1 MTDVLP
7 APAATPIYEES
18 PSVAASIIVVNHNG
32 GDHVSRCLDAL
43 ARDPASGRYEL
54 IVVDN
59 ASDDGSAA
67 AIAVGYPRVKLLR
80 SEKNLGFGA
89 ANNLGA
95 AHARGPFLAF
105 LNPDTIVQP
114 GWLQSLIGALQKNP
128 QVGLATPKILLIDD
142 PRRINAAGNQV
153 HLTGLTLCR
162 GLGRAA
168 HSLSRPADVGA
179 VSGAAF
185 AMRRDLFMALG
196 GFDASFFMYFEDT
209 DLSLRARLAGARC
222 LYVPEAIVY
231 HDYRLRFGPLKT
243 YYEERN
249 RYITLL
255 KLYRWPTLLLLLPS
269 LLLGEVVSWGF
280 TLLRDRA
287 RWTNKLRAYAHVVR
301 HRHQILARRRRAQA
315 TRRVPDRALLQAT
328 VAHLEFEQTG
338 DGFVARAAHLLFNPL
353 FYLQRKLLGAL
364 LPW

>member
-1 MTDVLP
+1 M
-7 APAATPIYEES
+7 
-18 PSVAASIIVVNHNG
+18 
-32 GDHVSRCLDAL
+32 
-43 ARDPASGRYEL
+43 
-54 IVVDN
+54 
-59 ASDDGSAA
+59 
-67 AIAVGYPRVKLLR
+67 
-80 SEKNLGFGA
+80 
-89 ANNLGA
+89 
-95 AHARGPFLAF
+95 
-105 LNPDTIVQP
+105 
-114 GWLQSLIGALQKNP
+114 
-128 QVGLATPKILLIDD
+128 DD
-142 PRRINAAGNQV
+142 PRRVNAAGNQV

-168 HSLSRPADVGA
+168 PSLSQPAEVGA
-179 VSGAAF
+179 VSGAAL
-185 AMRRDLFMALG
+185 AMRRDLFMTLG

-209 DLSLRARLAGARC
+209 DLSMRARLASARC

-287 RWTNKLRAYAHVVR
+287 RWANKLRAYAHIIR
-301 HRHQILARRRRAQA
+301 HWRYIMARRRRVQA
-315 TRRVPDRALLQAT
+315 ARRLPDRALLQAT
-328 VAHLEFEQTG
+328 VARLAFEQTG